1 MDANRRGH
9 GRYFTFRYSDADQ
22 LMFWIV
28 VFVIHDFPQE
38 QQRLF
43 CGGGGGQNECSR
55 SIKKDS
61 LFNIVALVHGLEV
74 AFGELLSFQIIKL
87 ISICAC
93 AAGDLG

>member
-43 CGGGGGQNECSR
+43 CGGGAGKMSALGAL
-55 SIKKDS
+55 KKILYSTLS
-61 LFNIVALVHGLEV
+61 L
-74 AFGELLSFQIIKL
+74 
-87 ISICAC
+87 
-93 AAGDLG
+93 

>member
-1 MDANRRGH
+1 M
-9 GRYFTFRYSDADQ
+9 TFHRNSSGSSA
-22 LMFWIV
+22 
-28 VFVIHDFPQE
+28 
-38 QQRLF
+38 
-43 CGGGGGQNECSR
+43 GGGGQNECSR